1 MPARIASQR
10 SSSTPQT
17 GAANGSFFVG
27 ELTTGTL
34 IAAAVAVAVGQ
45 VALAIPAVLNGLF
58 QLDLGTSSSQLT
70 WISDAFL
77 VPVVLFELTFG
88 VLGDL
93 FGRKRLLVGGAL
105 ILAAGELVSV
115 LTPGASTSTDTRV
128 LVLWIGQAMAGVG
141 AAALFPTS
149 LAMVAAGTHNAR
161 DRGRVIAIYAAAL
174 STGGFIS
181 PVIGGALAKVK
192 WGSDPNAS
200 WRWAFLAVMVMAL
213 ASAAISLLMAR
224 NSSSPEGRSLDWP
237 GQITVAIG
245 LFALL
250 FAFIQAATA
259 GWGSTQVILG
269 FVVAAIFIAIFIMIE
284 HRTTSP
290 LLRLE
295 LFANRAFSI
304 TAFVTVLGMFG
315 FLGTAYATSIR
326 LSSIQ
331 GFSPLKTS
339 IAFVLIQGFTL
350 VLLPVISY
358 MMPRVNPRWL
368 LGGGFALIAVGDFW
382 MSTRPVSDLSIGPVI
397 APLAV
402 VGIGFA
408 FAVASVTAVA
418 VNAVRINLAGMASAT
433 TSMFRDLGFTLGPAV
448 IGAIALSRAT
458 SSIDAKIAASP
469 HLQHALK
476 AFYNS
481 PAHAPAAQR
490 DQLAAAVGAVKS
502 GPLGANG
509 VPATATLPTGKT
521 VPLNPLKGVAFHAL
535 GSAYS
540 FGFLICAAAAALSAV
555 IVLLVLRVDPHH
567 DADELAEAES
577 NQYAAVE
584 PQPT

>member
-1 MPARIASQR
+1 MSEDLAAEPRTPAAS
-10 SSSTPQT
+10 
-17 GAANGSFFVG
+17 GSFFVG
-27 ELTTGTL
+27 DLTTGTL
-34 IAAAVAVAVGQ
+34 IASAIAVAVGQ

-115 LTPGASTSTDTRV
+115 LTPGASTSTSTRV

-149 LAMVAAGTHNAR
+149 LAMVAAGTHTAR
-161 DRGRVIAIYAAAL
+161 DRGRVIAVYAAAL

-181 PVIGGALAKVK
+181 PVLGGALAKVK

-200 WRWAFLAVMVMAL
+200 WRWAFLAVTVLAL
-213 ASAAISLLMAR
+213 VSAAISALKAR

-259 GWGSTQVILG
+259 GWGSTQVVLG
-269 FVVAAIFIAIFIMIE
+269 FVLAAVFIAIFIMVE
-284 HRTTSP
+284 HRTAAP

-295 LFANRAFSI
+295 LFANPAFSI
-304 TAFVTVLGMFG
+304 TAFVTVVGMFA

-339 IAFVLIQGFTL
+339 IAFVLLQGFTL

-358 MMPRVNPRWL
+358 VMPRVNPRWL
-368 LGGGFALIAVGDFW
+368 LGGGFALIAAGDFW
-382 MSTRPVSDLSIGPVI
+382 ISTLSVSHLSILPMI

-408 FAVASVTAVA
+408 FAVSSITAVA
-418 VNAVRINLAGMASAT
+418 VNAVRVHLAGMASAT
-433 TSMFRDLGFTLGPAV
+433 TSMFRDLGFTLGPAI
-448 IGAIALSRAT
+448 IGAIALSRAAST
-458 SSIDAKIAASP
+458 IHAKVAASP
-469 HLQHALK
+469 TLRHGLNS
-476 AFYNS
+476 FYNAAAKAS
-481 PAHAPAAQR
+481 PGQR
-490 DQLAAAVGAVKS
+490 EKLAAAVAAVKS

-509 VPATATLPTGKT
+509 VPATAKLPTGQT
-521 VPLNPLKGVAFHAL
+521 VPLNPLKDTAFHAL
-535 GSAYS
+535 GNAYS
-540 FGFLICAAAAALSAV
+540 FGYVVLGVAAAVSAV
-555 IVLLVLRVDPHH
+555 IVLLVLHVDPHH
-567 DADELAEAES
+567 DADELADAER
-577 NQYAAVE
+577 NQYASLE
-584 PQPT
+584 PQPTS